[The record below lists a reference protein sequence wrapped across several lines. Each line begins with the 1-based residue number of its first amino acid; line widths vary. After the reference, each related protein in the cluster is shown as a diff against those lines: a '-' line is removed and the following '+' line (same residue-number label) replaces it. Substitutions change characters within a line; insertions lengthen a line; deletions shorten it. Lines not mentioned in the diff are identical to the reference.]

1 MQQSYHHRLQ
11 SGSLKS
17 DEHQLRAVRALQQR
31 LDAIES
37 GYKPR
42 SLYLFG
48 PVGRGK
54 SLLMDLFYQHLPANK
69 AVRLHY
75 HHFMARIHREL
86 NQCQGETNPMLTIA
100 KAWAQQV
107 SVICLD
113 EFFVEDIGDA
123 MILAR
128 LWEALFDQGVSLI
141 TTSNAP
147 PSELYKGG
155 LARHRF
161 EPTIELLNHECE
173 CLDLGMGIDYRRLRS
188 TDLPYYLRQGSSE
201 QLRSVVE
208 SYFGV
213 TRETRS
219 VEIMNRQIP
228 CLWRN
233 DKAIGFDF
241 MSLCSGPRSQR
252 DYMELAN
259 HYAAIAVH
267 NVPAFSYLPDKDL
280 VHGVEETYQREHQE
294 NIVSKLDNE
303 ARRFIALVDECY
315 DRRCHLIVT
324 AETDIDKLYQAKQL
338 AFPFRRCVSRL
349 FEMQQWASTEKGN
362 TLAKRR
368 QSVPES

>member
-1 MQQSYHHRLQ
+1 MQETYNQ
-11 SGSLKS
+11 
-17 DEHQLRAVRALQQR
+17 QLRSGVLQADDYQHLAVQALQQR
-31 LDAIES
+31 LNELARGNKVE
-37 GYKPR
+37 

-54 SLLMDLFYQHLPANK
+54 TLLMDMFYQRLPKSQAI
-69 AVRLHY
+69 RLHY
-75 HHFMARIHREL
+75 HHFMARIHQEL
-86 NQCQGETNPMLTIA
+86 NQYQGETDPMQVIA
-100 KAWAQQV
+100 EFWARRY
-107 SVICLD
+107 SIICLD

-128 LWEALFDQGVSLI
+128 LWEQLFHQGVSLV

-147 PSELYKGG
+147 PDELYKGG

-161 EPTIELLNHECE
+161 EPTIDLLNKECE
-173 CLDLGMGIDYRRLRS
+173 CLDLGFGIDYRRLKN
-188 TDLPYYLRQGSSE
+188 TDWPYYLKHGE
-201 QLRSVVE
+201 LKQLRSVAE
-208 SYFGV
+208 KQFGKTKPLSSV
-213 TRETRS
+213 T
-219 VEIMNRQIP
+219 VMNRQVH

-233 DKAIGFDF
+233 DSVIGFDF
-241 MSLCSGPRSQR
+241 MALCSGPRSQR

-259 HYAAIAVH
+259 TYSAIAVH
-267 NVPAFSYLPDKDL
+267 HVPAFTYLPDKEL

-294 NIVSKLDNE
+294 NIVSRLDNE

-315 DRRCHLIVT
+315 DRRCLLMIT

-349 FEMQQWASTEKGN
+349 FEMQQWEHSAKEN
-362 TLAKRR
+362 TLVKRR